1 MALSVYHLQ
10 GQGHIASFCAIWTE
24 LIDLCLSCDRTA
36 MKRVAEAM
44 NSLDAKRFKDKFGN
58 NFNYTHSHTWEM
70 AIEGER

>member
-10 GQGHIASFCAIWTE
+10 GQGHIASFCVIRIE
-24 LIDLCLSCDRTA
+24 LVDLCVCRDRSA

-70 AIEGER
+70 AIEGKR